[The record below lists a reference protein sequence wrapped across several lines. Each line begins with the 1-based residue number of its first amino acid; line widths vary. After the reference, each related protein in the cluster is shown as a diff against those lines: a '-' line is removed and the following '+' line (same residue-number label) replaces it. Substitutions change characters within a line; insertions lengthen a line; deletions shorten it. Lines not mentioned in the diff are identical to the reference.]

1 MPLTQLN
8 DKAFAASL
16 AGVAFDMTDGS
27 RTVNCMVT
35 YPALQ
40 DKFPGLAIARCVEA
54 FVANRNVIE
63 AIASAKFDAGSL
75 EHDGRIRVTTIP
87 PQHLPLSTQ
96 SMSPHTETLRPNAM
110 VPHSTGTAG
119 RGHEQPLIAGAQ
131 FPLRAILASAA
142 N

>member
-1 MPLTQLN
+1 MPLTRLN

-54 FVANRNVIE
+54 FVANRDDIE

-75 EHDGRIRVTTIP
+75 EHDGRIRVTTRDLNP
-87 PQHLPLSTQ
+87 HLFSTLHKT
-96 SMSPHTETLRPNAM
+96 S
-110 VPHSTGTAG
+110 
-119 RGHEQPLIAGAQ
+119 
-131 FPLRAILASAA
+131 
-142 N
+142 